1 MTNLKMRGSEL
12 SHQQQQAMTKA
23 KLHRSIKDDIKEM
36 IKEDYSMIT
45 GEKVRNMFADD
56 VVKIIE
62 KREHDIGTLKPGQ
75 VLWYA
80 VNKNDKWRYGKNATN
95 TQLIPV
101 KLTLI
106 TPNDLELLASGYNK
120 IKVRENR
127 AARLFFEAYNSHGGL
142 LSTIDVGFLLNVTPS
157 TISTDIRRYMDRE
170 NVIVPT
176 RGNVQDIGRATT
188 HKRIIVK
195 LYIEGYFVPEIARKT
210 GHSEDACDRYI
221 RMFNKVKM
229 LNKKGLNGKEIAQ
242 TLSVS
247 KQLVKE
253 YLLLIKEFLGGEN

>member
-1 MTNLKMRGSEL
+1 MKMRGSEL
-12 SHQQQQAMTKA
+12 SDQQQHAMTKV
-23 KLHRSIKDDIKEM
+23 KLHRGIKDDIKELV
-36 IKEDYSMIT
+36 KEDYSMIT

-56 VVKIIE
+56 VIKIIE

-106 TPNDLELLASGYNK
+106 TPEDIEMFASGYNK

-142 LSTIDVGFLLNVTPS
+142 LSTIDVGFLLNVTPQ
-157 TISTDIRRYMDRE
+157 TISKDIRRYMGRE

-176 RGNVQDIGRATT
+176 RGLVQDIGRATT

-195 LYIEGYFVPEIARKT
+195 LYLEGYFVPEIARKT

-221 RMFNKVKM
+221 KMFNKVKM
-229 LNKKGLNGKEIAQ
+229 LYNKGLNGREIAQ

-253 YLLLIKEFLGGEN
+253 YLLLIKEFLKGED

>member
-1 MTNLKMRGSEL
+1 MKMRGSEL
-12 SHQQQQAMTKA
+12 TDQQKHAMTNA
-23 KLHRSIKDDIKEM
+23 KLHRCIKDDIKDL
-36 IKEDYSMIT
+36 IKEDYSMIA

-56 VVKIIE
+56 VINLIE
-62 KREHDIGTLKPGQ
+62 KRKHDIGNLEPGQ

-80 VNKNDKWRYGKNATN
+80 VDKNDKWCYGKNATN
-95 TQLIPV
+95 TRLLPV

-106 TPNDLELLASGYNK
+106 CPEDIDMLVSGYSK

-142 LSTIDVGFLLNVTPS
+142 LSTIDVGFLLNVTPQ
-157 TISTDIRRYMDRE
+157 TISKDIRRYMDRE

-176 RGNVQDIGRATT
+176 RGIVQDIGRATT
-188 HKRIIVK
+188 HKRIIVM
-195 LYIEGYFVPEIARKT
+195 LYLEGYFVPEISRKT

-221 RMFNKVKM
+221 KMFNKVKM
-229 LNKKGLNGKEIAQ
+229 LYNKGLNGREMAQ

-247 KQLVKE
+247 RQLVKE
-253 YLLLIKEFLGGEN
+253 YLLLLKEFLGGEN